1 MPDQVIPDQ
10 WYIKTKNGK
19 RGPYSVQQLQRYVD
33 AGAIL
38 PNSGVGSGQGP
49 WVAAATVQG
58 LSFSAES
65 IAKVRASTPAAK
77 SSVTTGNATDAALN
91 QRAAELQSREQA
103 VQDRAEELDARS
115 SELDARDIEL
125 DARSSELDA
134 RDSELDARG
143 TELDARSSEL
153 DTRDNELDSRGQELD
168 VRANE
173 FEQREQELTQREQA
187 FEQREQA
194 FEQREQELTQ
204 REQELTQREQEFEQR
219 EQEFEQREQEFE
231 QREQELEERTQQLDQ
246 RESELGQQQQEIQ
259 CQSQELQQREA
270 DLQLQQK
277 QLDARAKE
285 LDTLA
290 GELDQ
295 HRELQA
301 AREAEQATS
310 FQQRETTLAQQQA
323 DDESKR
329 SELEQRESDLAARFA
344 ETQQLEARL
353 QAEQAELQQHS
364 EELNQ
369 REEALADREQATRQL
384 EQSLQEQ
391 QLAAADQAAPVAPP
405 PAASDDAR
413 DASAESILE
422 EKKRLLQ
429 EFADRQASLSRREA
443 ELIRREN
450 ELTRRELDSVVTHDA
465 TTESGWELEVEPEA
479 QLAQELE
486 SVTAPEPAESV
497 TTVQDSEPR
506 RPVEPAAAESDSTS
520 DLTSAAA
527 SSWQDVLGR
536 AEEQPADFEL
546 AEYDGV
552 SAERVTAAGEV
563 AVATQPEDDRSD
575 GAAAQTGLSELRRLA
590 YEQRFGPC
598 SRYDVDDDPS
608 MRVDV
613 SVHLPEDARDFT
625 TLVTS
630 GMSDYPIPMPNGQRS
645 VRAELLLYVTH
656 LDELAIQILR
666 GAAKLPFRKKKGLS
680 IGTTESLD
688 GLRDQ
693 LSDSQQKDCVYMLP
707 VVESDSKP
715 IPAKEVIGG
724 VVQLFW
730 LMTITE
736 AERKLIDTGGIHK
749 FLSLLEKNNHAVFF
763 DLMRDCYV
771 KRKGWFRR

>member
-65 IAKVRASTPAAK
+65 IAKVRASTPATK

-103 VQDRAEELDARS
+103 VQDRADELDARG
-115 SELDARDIEL
+115 
-125 DARSSELDA
+125 
-134 RDSELDARG
+134 SELDARG
-143 TELDARSSEL
+143 SELDARGSEL
-153 DTRDNELDSRGQELD
+153 DARGSELDARGSEL
-168 VRANE
+168 V
-173 FEQREQELTQREQA
+173 QREQES
-187 FEQREQA
+187 
-194 FEQREQELTQ
+194 
-204 REQELTQREQEFEQR
+204 
-219 EQEFEQREQEFE
+219 
-231 QREQELEERTQQLDQ
+231 EERTQQLDQ

-270 DLQLQQK
+270 DLQVQQE

-285 LDTLA
+285 LETLA
-290 GELDQ
+290 GELEQ
-295 HRELQA
+295 QREHQA
-301 AREAEQATS
+301 AREAEQ
-310 FQQRETTLAQQQA
+310 QA
-323 DDESKR
+323 DEESKR

-353 QAEQAELQQHS
+353 QAEQAELQQRS

-391 QLAAADQAAPVAPP
+391 QLAAADQAAPAAQP
-405 PAASDDAR
+405 PAARDGAR
-413 DASAESILE
+413 DASTESILE

-465 TTESGWELEVEPEA
+465 TTESGWELEVESEPAPEREREPESKL
-479 QLAQELE
+479 QLA
-486 SVTAPEPAESV
+486 TAPEPAE
-497 TTVQDSEPR
+497 TVARAQDSEPR
-506 RPVEPAAAESDSTS
+506 RPVEPVAAESDSTS
-520 DLTSAAA
+520 DSTSGVA

-546 AEYDGV
+546 AEYDGG
-552 SAERVTAAGEV
+552 SAARVTAAGEV
-563 AVATQPEDDRSD
+563 AVATQPKDDRSD
-575 GAAAQTGLSELRRLA
+575 VAAAQPGLSELRRLA
-590 YEQRFGPC
+590 YEERFGPC

-613 SVHLPEDARDFT
+613 SVHLPDDARDFT

-666 GAAKLPFRKKKGLS
+666 GAAKLPFQKKKGLS

-693 LSDSQQKDCVYMLP
+693 LSGSQQKDCVYMLP

-730 LMTITE
+730 LVTITE